1 MVKFFHIITM
11 CGFVLTLTACRE
23 SQKNKPIWE
32 QVKITDLMPSTGKE
46 NAELQQLK
54 TTNFN
59 ACVFEVPVENIK
71 TVNGIWQMLT
81 TQPMRF
87 NNYEAFKA
95 NLFLAGFG
103 QAQTWNKIAEL
114 LVAAAAKKTE
124 TNYLLLPEGQPAR
137 IAVAKLKSEQT
148 VFYVPIGGRMEG
160 VMAGPGTLVLQT
172 KAEKIAGS
180 RGVCDFTARPVFLS
194 TVRSAVPQPVAREK
208 TGEIVFDSV
217 GFGLKM
223 SPGDFLLLG
232 PEKYVSDRMTLSSLF
247 FTGSERRPVIRIFL
261 FVCAGIAD

>member
-11 CGFVLTLTACRE
+11 CGFALTLTACRE

-32 QVKITDLMPSTGKE
+32 QVKITDLIPSTGKE
-46 NAELQQLK
+46 TAELQQLK
-54 TTNFN
+54 TINFN
-59 ACVFEVPVENIK
+59 VCVFEVPAENIK

-103 QAQTWNKIAEL
+103 QAQAWNKIAEL
-114 LVAAAAKKTE
+114 LVAAAGKKTE
-124 TNYLLLPEGQPAR
+124 TNYLLLPDGQPGR
-137 IAVAKLKSEQT
+137 IAVAKIKSEQT

-160 VMAGPGTLVLQT
+160 VMAGPGTLVLQI

-180 RGVCDFTARPVFLS
+180 RGVCDFTAQPVFLS
-194 TVRSAVPQPVAREK
+194 AVRSAVPQPVTREK
-208 TGEIVFDSV
+208 AGEIIFDSV
-217 GFGLKM
+217 GLELKM

-261 FVCAGIAD
+261 FVCAGIPD